1 MTREE
6 FEMLVENPTSDPLE
20 AVKDEARAEG
30 YQQGY
35 LDALNDIELRLNSLP
50 YYVPV
55 GETFW
60 ESTEQL
66 RKMVLSK

>member
-6 FEMLVENPTSDPLE
+6 FELLIESPTSNPTSNPLE
-20 AVKDEARAEG
+20 ALKDEARAEG

-35 LDALNDIELRLNSLP
+35 LDALNDIELRL
-50 YYVPV
+50 
-55 GETFW
+55 GEFET
-60 ESTEQL
+60 TERL

>member
-6 FEMLVENPTSDPLE
+6 FELLIESPTSNPLE
-20 AVKDEARAEG
+20 ALKDEARAEG

-35 LDALNDIELRLNSLP
+35 LDALNDIELRL
-50 YYVPV
+50 
-55 GETFW
+55 GDFET
-60 ESTEQL
+60 TEQL